1 MSPVNLGSMPA
12 KHFPYITKYVD
23 EPTFLSLRQV
33 SRRMHYLVEP
43 MTEAIFARHL
53 DTVETNLSY
62 HSLLRIHCDLARP
75 RGNPLAALVKRLVI
89 RYPYTGPNS
98 PFNRLALC
106 GEIEDPLA
114 LPELWALR
122 CDLITAFTEC
132 RDFEFHLD
140 EPADWPVD
148 CIHAGDV
155 VRVMFTIFNDAGI
168 PPERL
173 QIHTSLRAAPF
184 LEQPT
189 TTRYQ
194 VLQLPN
200 WTVPALYPEVLR
212 DLRVL
217 HLHDDFFRE
226 YRGTSIVWE
235 LLEGTPAL
243 EELRIV
249 GRGRAHPTGN
259 TLEALS
265 TARLASARIRV
276 FSVRR
281 IESTAAILR
290 TCIRKMAVRGL
301 ETLEL
306 KDVTLTTPTT
316 GESWE
321 DVLQS
326 VWRMCVDL
334 TRINFKNL
342 GARDEKT
349 GAVRRLLQTGC
360 RLTISVRQMVLE
372 QLVEKARRL
381 RVGGGAVP

>member
-1 MSPVNLGSMPA
+1 
-12 KHFPYITKYVD
+12 
-23 EPTFLSLRQV
+23 
-33 SRRMHYLVEP
+33 
-43 MTEAIFARHL
+43 
-53 DTVETNLSY
+53 
-62 HSLLRIHCDLARP
+62 
-75 RGNPLAALVKRLVI
+75 
-89 RYPYTGPNS
+89 
-98 PFNRLALC
+98 
-106 GEIEDPLA
+106 
-114 LPELWALR
+114 
-122 CDLITAFTEC
+122 
-132 RDFEFHLD
+132 
-140 EPADWPVD
+140 
-148 CIHAGDV
+148 
-155 VRVMFTIFNDAGI
+155 MFTIFNDAGI

-173 QIHTSLRAAPF
+173 QIHASLRAVPF

-200 WTVPALYPEVLR
+200 WIVPALYPEVLR

-306 KDVTLTTPTT
+306 KDVTLATPTT

-381 RVGGGAVP
+381 RVGGGAAP

>member
-1 MSPVNLGSMPA
+1 MSPVNLGSMPT
-12 KHFPYITKYVD
+12 KHFPHITRYLD
-23 EPTFLSLRQV
+23 EATFLSLRQV

-43 MTEAIFARHL
+43 MTEAIFARYL
-53 DTVETNLSY
+53 ETVETNLSY

-98 PFNRLALC
+98 PFNRLALSS
-106 GEIEDPLA
+106 EIEDPLA

-122 CDLITAFTEC
+122 CDLVTAFTEC

-168 PPERL
+168 PLERL
-173 QIHTSLRAAPF
+173 KIHTSLRSAPI

-189 TTRYQ
+189 TTPYQ

-200 WTVPALYPEVLR
+200 WTVPTLYPEVLR
-212 DLRVL
+212 GLRVL
-217 HLHDDFFRE
+217 YLHDDYFRE

-249 GRGRAHPTGN
+249 GRGREHPTGN

-276 FSVRR
+276 FSVRK
-281 IESTAAILR
+281 IESTAEILR

-306 KDVTLTTPTT
+306 RDLMLTTRAT

-321 DVLQS
+321 EVLQS

-334 TRINFKNL
+334 TRINFRNL
-342 GARDEKT
+342 GARDERT
-349 GAVRRLLQTGC
+349 GGVRRLLQTGC
-360 RLTISVRQMVLE
+360 RLTVSVRQMILE
-372 QLVEKARRL
+372 QLVEKARRM
-381 RVGGGAVP
+381 RMGGAVQ